1 LHKKGLMQQLFPS
14 VEEVRRWAT
23 WPHFTQTLKAS
34 SNRHGAK
41 RDHRWMVLTIL
52 YTLCRNLKARKTF
65 AWEVRG
71 WNSYDYS
78 YLLHNQR
85 I

>member
-14 VEEVRRWAT
+14 VEEV
-23 WPHFTQTLKAS
+23 
-34 SNRHGAK
+34 NR
-41 RDHRWMVLTIL
+41 
-52 YTLCRNLKARKTF
+52 
-65 AWEVRG
+65 

-78 YLLHNQR
+78 HLLHNQR